1 MINMVMGGSFR
12 HYIWD
17 PVLILSQIAAIQGFY
32 YTSLGIII
40 SILFQL
46 SSAAP
51 TLNHL
56 LSPAFQN
63 LSNLDNT
70 LVVMSNALNSLCVS
84 VFLWVVVQRAK
95 LCLDFTCTLHFLHAL
110 IGWLYSGVFVT
121 FSSFIIQIIC
131 ISISA
136 IVGEYLC
143 MRSALRDIPLLQRP
157 NRIDL

>member
-17 PVLILSQIAAIQGFY
+17 PMLIISQILAIQGFY
-32 YTSLGIII
+32 YTSFGVIL
-40 SILFQL
+40 SVLFQL
-46 SSAAP
+46 TSTSP
-51 TLNHL
+51 TMQHL
-56 LSPAFQN
+56 LNPSHQN
-63 LSNLDNT
+63 LGNLENT
-70 LVVMSNALNSLCVS
+70 LVVMASALNSLCVA
-84 VFLWVVVQRAK
+84 VFLWLVVQRAK

-110 IGWLYSGVFVT
+110 VGWIYSGVLVT

-143 MRSALRDIPLLQRP
+143 MRSALLDIPLIQRP